1 MDRSGQKSVDNPA
14 NDFSRLKPE
23 KPSGGRLAVGGRD
36 PPPAGGLAGVTVA
49 ALNTYKK
56 NFLKNLLH

>member
-14 NDFSRLKPE
+14 KDFSRLKPE

-36 PPPAGGLAGVTVA
+36 PPVVGLAGATVA

-56 NFLKNLLH
+56 NFLKIY

>member
-1 MDRSGQKSVDNPA
+1 MHRHLWIEVDKGLLITQ
-14 NDFSRLKPE
+14 RW
-23 KPSGGRLAVGGRD
+23 RLAAGGWRSVAAT
-36 PPPAGGLAGVTVA
+36 PPAAGLAGVTVA

>member
-1 MDRSGQKSVDNPA
+1 VDRSGQRPVDNPA
-14 NDFSRLKPE
+14 VAA
-23 KPSGGRLAVGGRD
+23 GRLAVGGRD
-36 PPPAGGLAGVTVA
+36 PPAAGLAGVTVA

>member
-14 NDFSRLKPE
+14 KDFSRLKPE
-23 KPSGGRLAVGGRD
+23 KSSGGRLAVGGRD
-36 PPPAGGLAGVTVA
+36 PPWPVAAGVTVA

-56 NFLKNLLH
+56 NF

>member
-23 KPSGGRLAVGGRD
+23 KPSGGGWRSVAAT
-36 PPPAGGLAGVTVA
+36 PPAAGLAGVTVA